1 MHKKKLIISSNNI
14 HKIREI
20 KEILGEYFEILPKSS
35 ILGAPEI
42 EETGHSF
49 LENAQI
55 KAIGLSHYTAEWVL
69 ADDSGIEVDA
79 LNGAPGIYSAR
90 FAGPNATDEDNN
102 QKLLELLRHTS
113 REKRTARYQC
123 AMVIAHQDHELA
135 HGIGSC
141 EGVVLSEYQG
151 QGGFGYDPLFWDE
164 SHQKTF
170 AQLTPEEKNQISH
183 RRRALKDLLGKLKSL
198 GI

>member
-1 MHKKKLIISSNNI
+1 MDKKKLIISSNNS

-20 KEILGEYFEILPKSS
+20 KEILGYHFEVLPKSS
-35 ILGAPEI
+35 ISNAPEV

-49 LENAQI
+49 LENARL
-55 KAIGLSHYTAEWVL
+55 KAMSLSHCTPEWVL

-79 LNGAPGIYSAR
+79 LKGDPGIYSAR

-102 QKLLELLRHTS
+102 QKLLELLEHTS
-113 REKRTARYQC
+113 HEKRTARYQC
-123 AMVIAHQDHELA
+123 AMVIAHQGHELA

-141 EGVVLSEYQG
+141 EGIILSEYRG

-164 SHQKTF
+164 SLQKTF

-183 RRRALKDLLGKLKSL
+183 RRRALNNLLGKLKSL